1 MYGPL
6 LIHLLPPERTRD
18 TAAAVSGSAPI
29 LAILLLIGLL
39 LSLLLHPP
47 ER

>member
-6 LIHLLPPERTRD
+6 LISLLPPERTLD
-18 TAAAVSGSAPI
+18 SAAAVSGAAP
-29 LAILLLIGLL
+29 LVAILLLIGLL
-39 LSLLLHPP
+39 LSLWLRPP